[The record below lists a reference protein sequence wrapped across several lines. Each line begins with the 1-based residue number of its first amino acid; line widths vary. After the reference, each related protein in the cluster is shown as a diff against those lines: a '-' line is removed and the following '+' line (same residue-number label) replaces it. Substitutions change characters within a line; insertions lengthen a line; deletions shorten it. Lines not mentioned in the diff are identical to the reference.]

1 MENWP
6 TFLIG
11 GAPRSGTYSIYE
23 YLNLMN
29 TVFMCPTKE
38 PNYFA
43 PSINHAKMLS
53 NPIRDKNEY
62 LKLFKNVKN
71 EKEIGETSPTYLWD
85 PKSPEFIHK
94 TIPNAKI
101 IFILRNPIERS
112 FSHYL
117 NGIGLGY
124 ETNSF
129 IDSMNLA
136 LNQKNDYSGRIAM
149 ASFYSS
155 GIEKYFK
162 YFKKN
167 QLKFF
172 IFEEFFKN
180 TENGIQEIL
189 NFLEISEN
197 VPKMVNTIHNE
208 FTLPRGKFSSK
219 LITNEKLRSFVKH
232 YLPRNQ
238 AKNLRMLMTSK
249 TKKPK
254 ISKEEKQFAQKLFFD
269 DIKKTEKLLNRK
281 LSWIN

>member
-43 PSINHAKMLS
+43 PSINDAKMLS

-129 IDSMNLA
+129 IDSR
-136 LNQKNDYSGRIAM
+136 SG
-149 ASFYSS
+149 SS
-155 GIEKYFK
+155 I
-162 YFKKN
+162 
-167 QLKFF
+167 
-172 IFEEFFKN
+172 
-180 TENGIQEIL
+180 
-189 NFLEISEN
+189 
-197 VPKMVNTIHNE
+197 
-208 FTLPRGKFSSK
+208 
-219 LITNEKLRSFVKH
+219 
-232 YLPRNQ
+232 
-238 AKNLRMLMTSK
+238 
-249 TKKPK
+249 
-254 ISKEEKQFAQKLFFD
+254 
-269 DIKKTEKLLNRK
+269 
-281 LSWIN
+281 